1 MRRWMVCGAVWVSGM
16 ALVACGDD
24 GPIAPS
30 LPDYGEIVTLSDH
43 RELPIRFESGDAIL
57 SGTLLLP
64 LAGTDFPTVAMN
76 LGSSWTT
83 RATWAE
89 AGPFVQALNVGFF
102 SYDKRGFGESSGD
115 PVSTEPNAAFDQL
128 ADDLVAAAR
137 AIQNAPH
144 VRGDRVGVLGSSQG
158 GWVVPLAANRDR
170 STISYVASIVGGAVS
185 TGQEGLYDVL
195 TGYEVCERSE
205 LSLAEINDSLRAVG
219 PSGFDPRASL
229 EAIVQPT
236 LWIYGGLDFSH
247 PAQFSEELLADV
259 EAVAE
264 KPWTIVTIADANHE
278 GIAGGS
284 ICQTTGPPADYI
296 TPFTNWMAQ
305 IFP

>member
-1 MRRWMVCGAVWVSGM
+1 MRRRSVGYGVLAVAVVLNGCEDDPTGPALPEYG
-16 ALVACGDD
+16 ALV
-24 GPIAPS
+24 
-30 LPDYGEIVTLSDH
+30 TLADH
-43 RELPIRFESGDAIL
+43 REIPIRFSSDGAIL

-64 LAGTDFPTVAMN
+64 LQGTDFPAVAMN

-89 AGPFVQALNVGFF
+89 AGPFVEALNVGLF
-102 SYDKRGFGESSGD
+102 SFDKRGLGESGGE

-137 AIQNAPH
+137 ALQGARH
-144 VRGDRVGVLGSSQG
+144 VRTDRVGVLGSSQG

-170 STISYVASIVGGAVS
+170 NTIAYAASIVGGAVS
-185 TGQEGLYDVL
+185 TGQEGLYDRL
-195 TGYEVCERSE
+195 TGYEVCERS
-205 LSLAEINDSLRAVG
+205 SLTITEINDSLRAVG
-219 PSGFDPRASL
+219 PSGFDPRPSL
-229 EAIVQPT
+229 EALTQPT

-247 PAQFSEELLADV
+247 PAAFSEELLAEV
-259 EAVAE
+259 EAGQD
-264 KPWTIVTIADANHE
+264 KPWTIVTVPDANHE

-284 ICQTTGPPADYI
+284 ICQTAGPPADYL
-296 TPFTNWMAQ
+296 TPFMDWMAE